1 MSRAIDFTY
10 NMTHQEIADLLGVS
24 RQTVRITEIRAI
36 KKIKKNKILKEY
48 WNGLV
53 GETIGIDCA
62 ADIFDRD
69 GIGRQG

>member
-1 MSRAIDFTY
+1 MSRAIDFVY

-48 WNGLV
+48 WN
-53 GETIGIDCA
+53 
-62 ADIFDRD
+62 
-69 GIGRQG
+69 